1 MKYFLFI
8 FTLFLF
14 FLSPVSSEQ
23 KIVFVDMDRVISTSN
38 PGSLIFK
45 QLKNINNKNL
55 TILKNEEKKFK
66 EKEQKLITQKN
77 IISESDFKTKV
88 DELKSEINNYNQ
100 NRKKM
105 IEDFNRLKIDSTNK
119 LLKQINPILEKF
131 SNDNQIAIILQK
143 KDLIIGKTELDITN
157 EIIKNVNSQIKE
169 FKIK

>member
-1 MKYFLFI
+1 
-8 FTLFLF
+8 
-14 FLSPVSSEQ
+14 
-23 KIVFVDMDRVISTSN
+23 
-38 PGSLIFK
+38 
-45 QLKNINNKNL
+45 
-55 TILKNEEKKFK
+55 
-66 EKEQKLITQKN
+66 
-77 IISESDFKTKV
+77 
-88 DELKSEINNYNQ
+88 
-100 NRKKM
+100 M